1 MNRIILLISLL
12 LVKSVAAQQL
22 SASDK
27 GKLSAIQDSLFKL
40 NWEMINN
47 GVEPERYNANYA
59 FIRTLVSAL
68 KTPYSYNFGFD
79 SLKAVS
85 IQNSPDKKFRIFSWN
100 ILNGDGSYR
109 FYGTIQMNT
118 RDGKLQMFPLV
129 DFSPAINSPLDTV
142 TSNEKWFGA
151 QYYRIIP
158 VTNNS
163 DPYYTLLGWK
173 GNTVRTTKKVI
184 EILRFKDNKPVFG
197 HAVFD
202 EPGSTTKKQRI
213 IFEYDRKATMF
224 LQYQPS
230 QNMIVFDHLS
240 PPDEKLAGKFEFYG
254 PDMSYDGFRLKNN
267 RWQFLPDLELKN
279 DPAALDDEYNDP
291 VRLRGRY

>member
-27 GKLSAIQDSLFKL
+27 GKLSAIQDSLIKL

-279 DPAALDDEYNDP
+279 DPTALDDEYNDP